1 MALEFK
7 LHTRAERVE
16 LGTIAELTGVG
27 GKCCLI
33 ESNYRNPE
41 RQVMIVLK
49 KADGT
54 STTVTCSPAVSK
66 GLRAKEITLPQ
77 VQGFPIIET
86 VSKDGEIINTVA
98 MPAGGLI
105 EFNIATEI
113 VEYKA
118 PVFDPSELVAF

>member
-33 ESNYRNPE
+33 ESNYKNPE
-41 RQVMIVLK
+41 RQVMLVLK

-54 STTVTCSPAVSK
+54 STTVTCSPKVSNA
-66 GLRAKEITLPQ
+66 LRAKEVTLRQ
-77 VQGFPIIET
+77 VQSFPIIET

-105 EFNIATEI
+105 EFDIASEV
-113 VEYKA
+113 VEYQA
-118 PVFDPSELVAF
+118 PTFDPSDLVAF

>member
-16 LGTIAELTGVG
+16 IGTIAELTGVG

-33 ESNYRNPE
+33 ESNYKNPE

-49 KADGT
+49 RPDGT
-54 STTVTCSPAVSK
+54 SATVTCSPQVSK
-66 GLRAKEITLPQ
+66 LLRAKEITLSQ
-77 VQGFPIIET
+77 VQGFPVIET
-86 VSKDGEIINTVA
+86 VSKDGELINTVA

-105 EFNIATEI
+105 EFDITDKVA
-113 VEYKA
+113 EYKA